1 MNYLKMLM
9 ERRNKIAADMK
20 AMVDSAKTENRAMTD
35 EENTSFENMDKD
47 FKAVVATI
55 KAEERA
61 RDLELSVV
69 STERKDELN
78 KDEAEVRAFANYI
91 KGVVEERAEVNLT
104 TSDNGAVIPASIVNK
119 IIKKVIDISPLYQ
132 LATRYNV
139 GGTLSVPYYDE
150 STQAIT
156 MAYATE
162 FAELESTSGKFTSIQ
177 LTGFLAGALTKVSKS
192 LLNNTNFGLV
202 DFIIN
207 AMSETIARFI
217 EKELI
222 NGTTDKVTGLSGVTS
237 GQTKETASATAVTA
251 DELIDVQEIVSDMY
265 QAGAVWIMHKAT
277 RTAIRKLKDGEGNYL
292 LNRDMSAK
300 WGYTL
305 LGKDVYV
312 TDNMP
317 AMASAKRSIFYGDFT
332 GLAVKVAENPSIE
345 VLREKFATQHA
356 IGVVAWMEIDAKI
369 ENAQKISCLKQKA

>member
-132 LATRYNV
+132 MATRYNV
-139 GGTLSVPYYDE
+139 GGTMSIPYYDE

-265 QAGAVWIMHKAT
+265 QAGAVWIMRKAT

>member
-1 MNYLKMLM
+1 MNYLKMLQ
-9 ERRNKIAADMK
+9 ERRNKLSEDMQNL
-20 AMVDSAKTENRAMTD
+20 VNTAKVENRALSD
-35 EENTSFENMDKD
+35 EENTKFDNLDKEYRGIL
-47 FKAVVATI
+47 ATI
-55 KAEERA
+55 AAEERA
-61 RDLELSVV
+61 RDLELNVH
-69 STERKDELN
+69 TEEQRATQTQEQL
-78 KDEAEVRAFANYI
+78 EVRAFSNYI
-91 KGVVEERAEVNLT
+91 KGVVEERADVNLT

-139 GGTLSVPYYDE
+139 GGTMSVPYYDE
-150 STQAIT
+150 ASQAIT
-156 MAYATE
+156 MTYADE
-162 FAELESTSGKFTSIQ
+162 FTDIESTSGKFLSVQ
-177 LTGFLAGALTKVSKS
+177 LKGFLAGALTKVSKS
-192 LLNNTNFGLV
+192 LLNNSNFGLV
-202 DFIIN
+202 DFIVN

-222 NGTTDKVTGLSGVTS
+222 NGTTDKVVGLSGIAA
-237 GQTKETASATAVTA
+237 GQTVTAASQTTVSA
-251 DELIDVQEIVSDMY
+251 DELIDVQELVPDVY
-265 QAGAVWIMHKAT
+265 QDKAIWIMHKST

-292 LNRDMSAK
+292 LNRDMNAK

-312 TDNMP
+312 TANMP

-345 VLREKFATQHA
+345 VLREKFAAQHA
-356 IGVVAWMEIDAKI
+356 IGVVAWLEMDAKI

>member
-1 MNYLKMLM
+1 M

-61 RDLELSVV
+61 RDLELNVV
-69 STERKDELN
+69 STERRDELN

-91 KGVVEERAEVNLT
+91 KGVVEERTDVNLT

-192 LLNNTNFGLV
+192 LLNNSNFGLV

-251 DELIDVQEIVSDMY
+251 DELIDVQELVSDMY
-265 QAGAVWIMHKAT
+265 QAGAVWIMRKAT